1 VLLEM
6 KKVSDGIDNRLD
18 SLDSHLE
25 NLEKLDVTVGDRVK
39 PIEEKVEEITAWQ
52 QEVES
57 AVTDLVTKVDSV
69 ERLSTKVNMVDELK
83 HQVSNISNKI
93 DRVLLN

>member
-39 PIEEKVEEITAWQ
+39 PIEEKVEEIAAWQ

>member
-6 KKVSDGIDNRLD
+6 KKVSNGIDNRLD

-39 PIEEKVEEITAWQ
+39 PIEEKVEEIAAWQ

-69 ERLSTKVNMVDELK
+69 ERLSTKVDMVDELK

>member
-6 KKVSDGIDNRLD
+6 KKVSNGIDNRLD

-39 PIEEKVEEITAWQ
+39 PIEEKVEEIAAWQ

-57 AVTDLVTKVDSV
+57 AVTNLVIKVDSV
-69 ERLSTKVNMVDELK
+69 ERLSTKVDMVDELK

>member
-39 PIEEKVEEITAWQ
+39 PIEEKVEEIAAWQ

-57 AVTDLVTKVDSV
+57 AVTNLVIKVDSV
-69 ERLSTKVNMVDELK
+69 ERLSTKVDMVDELK